1 MLSGTCFGHAVEAAS
16 TLGNQFLAESIRG
29 VVPNPPV
36 LCRSLLAVVSRWCPG
51 GAGLPAVVVVSSVV
65 SLVFGRLSGVS
76 WWSPAILLVCC
87 CGLVVVYWVVVVVLV
102 VVVVVV
108 AVVAVV
114 VGRNRHDRRSALSP
128 LGDLHHHSKRA

>member
-1 MLSGTCFGHAVEAAS
+1 MLSGTCFGHALEAAS

-65 SLVFGRLSGVS
+65 SLVVGRLSGVS

-87 CGLVVVYWVVVVVLV
+87 GLVVVYWVVVVVL

-114 VGRNRHDRRSALSP
+114 VGRNRHDRRSALSL
-128 LGDLHHHSKRA
+128 LGDLHHHCERA